1 MNNNKNEK
9 YENDS
14 YNSNQI
20 YHGQSSNYSPTY
32 VSNS

>member
-9 YENDS
+9 HEIDS
-14 YNSNQI
+14 SNSNQI
-20 YHGQSSNYSPTY
+20 YHGQYSNYSPTY